1 VIPTLMIVED
11 DEELHELYTAML
23 EPLDYRLV
31 RVYSGE
37 EALGRLEEVEP
48 NLMIL
53 DILLGTLMG
62 DAVFRRLRQEP
73 RWRDLPVVIVSVLA
87 EARCRERLE
96 MDERAVFL
104 RKPFRKEQLLAAV
117 QRGLTTKEEEQGGG

>member
-1 VIPTLMIVED
+1 MIPTLMIVED

-23 EPLDYRLV
+23 EPLDCRLV
-31 RVYSGE
+31 RAYGGE
-37 EALGRLEEVEP
+37 EALRRLEEAEP
-48 NLMIL
+48 DLMIL
-53 DILLGTLMG
+53 DILLGRMTG
-62 DAVFRRLRQEP
+62 DAVFRRLRQAP

-104 RKPFRKEQLLAAV
+104 RKPFHKEQLLAAV
-117 QRGLTTKEEEQGGG
+117 QRGLEMNKRKE